1 MGGKEA
7 STKIA
12 DQEIAL
18 VESEF
23 GMGLRRFRIAGA
35 RMAPSSSADASA
47 NDGRP
52 IFS

>member
-18 VESEF
+18 VEAEF
-23 GMGLRRFRIAGA
+23 GMGLRRFAGA